1 MEDVKHAKNLYRV
14 SEQVVSFNHH
24 LAPLIACWA
33 TGKPREN
40 ITTASIEKEH
50 NVDDVDNDADNDD
63 TAEKKVEDMPDVQII
78 LGPIQDTV
86 SIWCQESYA
95 FHQKKCRYNQ
105 LTLQNQPNTTALCIR
120 CFW

>member
-1 MEDVKHAKNLYRV
+1 MEDLKHAKNLHRV
-14 SEQVVSFNHH
+14 SEQVVSINHH
-24 LAPLIACWA
+24 LAPLIARWA

-63 TAEKKVEDMPDVQII
+63 TAEEEVDDMPDVQVI

-95 FHQKKCRYNQ
+95 FHQ
-105 LTLQNQPNTTALCIR
+105 
-120 CFW
+120 